1 MARKLID
8 KLASARDAIFDD
20 RIAVPLTRMLC
31 GGVYSKTSPAS
42 PADPTN
48 RKLQA
53 LTQTV
58 FRGTARAGSA
68 AGGLYVLGER
78 HDHAVR
84 RDGRVHPGSRH
95 DDPGWPRLLARRPNR
110 GERQVLAPQA
120 APAA

>member
-8 KLASARDAIFDD
+8 KLASARGVIFDD
-20 RIAVPLTRMLC
+20 RIAVPLTR
-31 GGVYSKTSPAS
+31 T
-42 PADPTN
+42 
-48 RKLQA
+48 

-58 FRGTARAGSA
+58 FRGTTRVESA

-95 DDPGWPRLLARRPNR
+95 YDPGWPCLLARRPNR